1 MGVSRMMPSS
11 KESQGRYSILLMLL
25 FPYRAHE
32 GILSPLT
39 SGPEPHVQVSLL
51 DLKAVIDRTSD
62 SQGLGVRGCH
72 APHRVEINYEFCFP
86 GKMSCKSISAHKL
99 TFKSINSLKPRIF
112 DCMPILGINHF
123 TGENTRDERRSAY
136 VLTSHHRF
144 TRLLKPPSI
153 ADWMATQLFTI
164 LPVSHSPLYLSRP
177 IHRSMLG
184 WNASIP
190 ISL

>member
-39 SGPEPHVQVSLL
+39 SGPEPHVQVFLL

-72 APHRVEINYEFCFP
+72 APHRVEINYEFCFL
-86 GKMSCKSISAHKL
+86 GKMSCK
-99 TFKSINSLKPRIF
+99 
-112 DCMPILGINHF
+112 
-123 TGENTRDERRSAY
+123 
-136 VLTSHHRF
+136 
-144 TRLLKPPSI
+144 
-153 ADWMATQLFTI
+153 
-164 LPVSHSPLYLSRP
+164 
-177 IHRSMLG
+177 
-184 WNASIP
+184 
-190 ISL
+190 